1 MQQKCNFR
9 HHYSDSKGI
18 IEADMN
24 TFLQSVKKF
33 RVLWIV
39 VLLIVVV
46 TFIGDETR
54 RGREDIIYPEALDLV
69 VATVGEEDITLRE
82 FALYVAYQEAE
93 VQKQAEVYDPDNT
106 RKYWNVH
113 TDGVFVS
120 HAARNEAM
128 SMAIHDELFYQMA
141 VELKLELSE
150 EEKEILQNDVDD
162 FWYDLTD
169 DGKEE
174 KLGITKD
181 DIYIA
186 MEKIAYAQKAQ
197 FICAGIDGV
206 KYSDYDYYEEVFLDF
221 LSDYEYK
228 VYDKV
233 LNRLDFGDIT
243 LEHE

>member
-1 MQQKCNFR
+1 
-9 HHYSDSKGI
+9 
-18 IEADMN
+18 MN

-33 RVLWIV
+33 RVLWIFV
-39 VLLIVVV
+39 IVIVVV
-46 TFIGDETR
+46 TIIGDQTR
-54 RGREDIIYPEALDLV
+54 RSREDIIYPESLDLV
-69 VATVGEEDITLRE
+69 VATVEGEEITLRE
-82 FALYVAYQEAE
+82 FALYVAHQEAE
-93 VQKQAEVYDPDNT
+93 VQKQAEVYDPDDT

-113 TDGVFVS
+113 TDGVYIS

-128 SMAIHDELFYQMA
+128 SMAIHDEIFYQLG
-141 VELKLELSE
+141 VELNLELSE
-150 EEKEILQNDVDD
+150 EEKQILQNDVED

-174 KLGITKD
+174 KLGITKE
-181 DIYIA
+181 DIYAA

-206 KYSDYDYYEEVFLDF
+206 DYSDYDYYEEIFLDF
-221 LSDYEYK
+221 LSDYDYN
-228 VYDKV
+228 VNDKV